1 MLCTV
6 LTFKKARGLKP
17 RSHPRSHMIGE
28 EVRVFLRDH
37 IDSYEDLEVL
47 LLLRREHT
55 GWTSEALCTRLNS
68 TATLIERT
76 LATLVRSRLVNVSHP
91 PTPPSY
97 AYADDDAARDATIC
111 ALERAYREEPIQII
125 QLMSTNAIERL
136 RTGAMRA
143 FADAFILRKDK
154 DRG

>member
-1 MLCTV
+1 M
-6 LTFKKARGLKP
+6 A
-17 RSHPRSHMIGE
+17 HPEWSATRMISE
-28 EVRVFLRDH
+28 EVRVFLRDY

-55 GWTSEALCTRLNS
+55 RWSSEALCTRLNT

-76 LATLVRSRLVNVSHP
+76 LATLVRGRLVIASNP
-91 PTPPSY
+91 PPPASY

-143 FADAFILRKDK
+143 FADAFILRRDK